1 MERVPSSF
9 ESASRLRV
17 ELGDSLARFE
27 RMLARPTG
35 TSDWA
40 AELSRSLV
48 DLRTAFAAHVAEVE
62 HEDGLLADL
71 RTEAPRVSNRVALL
85 EQDHVE
91 IGRIFDVVGGLV
103 DRSEP
108 DEVREQALDLMRRI
122 VVHRQRGADLAFEA
136 YVAEIGGQSG

>member
-1 MERVPSSF
+1 MERVPPSF

-17 ELGDSLARFE
+17 ELGDSLGRFE

-35 TSDWA
+35 TPDWS
-40 AELSRSLV
+40 AELTRSLV
-48 DLRTAFAAHVAEVE
+48 DLRTAFEAHVQEVE

-71 RTEAPRVSNRVALL
+71 RAEAPRISNRVALL

-91 IGRIFDVVGGLV
+91 IRKVFDAVGEIVG
-103 DRSEP
+103 RSEP
-108 DEVREQALDLMRRI
+108 EEVREEAFDLMRRI

-136 YVAEIGGQSG
+136 YVVEIGGQSG